1 MSRQQ
6 LSSEPVEV
14 VVEAHESGQRLD
26 AFLACHFIDYSRVH
40 LRRVITAGGVKVDG
54 HGGKPSYRLR
64 PGQRVAIVLP
74 EIPREAP
81 RPENIPLDVLYQ
93 DEHLVVVN
101 KPPGMVVHPARGHWS
116 GTLVSALQYH
126 FGPGLSS
133 SGGPTRPGI
142 VHRLDRDT
150 SGAILVARSDQAHAR
165 LAAQFAARSI
175 EKEYFALVV
184 GCPDRDRDYIDRAI
198 GVHPQQREKMAIRGD
213 ESAGAPTKRGSRPKA
228 GTERSWAST
237 GTEAKLW
244 SAWSRPAET
253 FYEVL
258 ERFDGFAAL
267 KLLPKTG
274 RTHQLRVHLGHIGCP
289 VLCDRQYGGRGRITR
304 GEIRRDPADALV
316 LLDRQAL
323 HARRLK
329 FIHPATGRPLEV
341 EAPLPADISAVLGE
355 LRAFRGK

>member
-14 VVEAHESGQRLD
+14 VVEPFESGHRLD
-26 AFLACHFIDYSRVH
+26 AFLARHFIDYSRVH
-40 LRRVITAGGVKVDG
+40 LRRVITAGGVKIDG
-54 HGGKPSYRLR
+54 HGAKPSSRLR
-64 PGQRVAIVLP
+64 PGQRVTILLP
-74 EIPREAP
+74 EIPRGAP
-81 RPENIPLDVLYQ
+81 RPENIPLDVLYE
-93 DEHLVVVN
+93 DDHLVVIN

-133 SGGPTRPGI
+133 TGDPTRPGI

-150 SGAILVARSDQAHAR
+150 SGAILVARNDQVHAR

-184 GCPDRDRDYIDRAI
+184 GGPDRDRDFIQRAI

-213 ESAGAPTKRGSRPKA
+213 RPWGEASESPEHEKA
-228 GTERSWAST
+228 G
-237 GTEAKLW
+237 
-244 SAWSRPAET
+244 RPAET

-258 ERFDGFAAL
+258 ERFDGFAAMR
-267 KLLPKTG
+267 LLPKTG
-274 RTHQLRVHLGHIGCP
+274 RTHQLRVHLSHIGCP
-289 VLCDRQYGGRGRITR
+289 VLCDRQYGGRARITR
-304 GEIRRDPADALV
+304 GEIRRDAEDTLV

-341 EAPLPADISAVLGE
+341 EAPLPADISAVLAE
-355 LRAFRGK
+355 LRASRSR

>member
-14 VVEAHESGQRLD
+14 VVEASESGQRLD
-26 AFLACHFIDYSRVH
+26 AFLARHFTDYSRVH
-40 LRRVITAGGVKVDG
+40 LRRAITAGGVKVDDR
-54 HGGKPSYRLR
+54 GGKPAYRLR
-64 PGQRVAIVLP
+64 PGQRVSIVLP
-74 EIPREAP
+74 EIPRQAP
-81 RPENIPLDVLYQ
+81 RPENIPLEVLYQ

-116 GTLVSALQYH
+116 GTLAGALQYH

-133 SGGPTRPGI
+133 SGGAARPGI

-150 SGAILVARSDQAHAR
+150 SGVILVARSDQAHAK

-184 GCPDRDRDYIDRAI
+184 GGPDRDRDFIERSI
-198 GVHPQQREKMAIRGD
+198 GVHPRQREKMAIRRE
-213 ESAGAPTKRGSRPKA
+213 ESASR
-228 GTERSWAST
+228 S
-237 GTEAKLW
+237 
-244 SAWSRPAET
+244 AET

-258 ERFDGFAAL
+258 ERFEGFAAL

-274 RTHQLRVHLGHIGCP
+274 RTHQLRVHLSHIGCP

-304 GEIRRDPADALV
+304 GEIRRDPEDTLV

-329 FIHPATGRPLEV
+329 FAHPSTGRPLQI
-341 EAPLPADISAVLGE
+341 EAPLPGDVSAVLAE
-355 LRAFRGK
+355 LRAFRAT

>member
-14 VVEAHESGQRLD
+14 VVEASESGQRLD
-26 AFLACHFIDYSRVH
+26 AFLARHFTDYSRVH
-40 LRRVITAGGVKVDG
+40 LRRAITAGGVKVDDR
-54 HGGKPSYRLR
+54 GGKPAYRLKA
-64 PGQRVAIVLP
+64 GQRVSIVLP

-81 RPENIPLDVLYQ
+81 RPENIPLEILYQ

-116 GTLVSALQYH
+116 GTLAGALQYH

-150 SGAILVARSDQAHAR
+150 SGVILVARSDQAHAK

-184 GCPDRDRDYIDRAI
+184 GGPDRDRDFIQRSI
-198 GVHPQQREKMAIRGD
+198 GVHPRQREKMAIRRE
-213 ESAGAPTKRGSRPKA
+213 ESA
-228 GTERSWAST
+228 
-237 GTEAKLW
+237 
-244 SAWSRPAET
+244 SRPAET

-258 ERFDGFAAL
+258 ERFEGFAAL

-274 RTHQLRVHLGHIGCP
+274 RTHQLRVHLGHIGSP
-289 VLCDRQYGGRGRITR
+289 VLCDRQYGGRARITR
-304 GEIRRDPADALV
+304 GEIRRDPDDGLV
-316 LLDRQAL
+316 LLRRQAL

-329 FIHPATGRPLEV
+329 FTHPSTGRPLQI
-341 EAPLPADISAVLGE
+341 EAPLPGDVSEVLAE
-355 LRAFRGK
+355 LRAFRAT